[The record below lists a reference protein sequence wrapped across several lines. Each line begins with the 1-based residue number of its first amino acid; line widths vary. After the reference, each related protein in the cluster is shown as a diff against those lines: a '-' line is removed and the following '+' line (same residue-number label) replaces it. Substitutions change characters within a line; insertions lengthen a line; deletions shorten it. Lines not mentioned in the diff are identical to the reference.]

1 MATETRVREYASA
14 LGIDLDALLG
24 PIGEEKPSGEW
35 LRYEPLYTKIQTARR
50 ADDES
55 LPQGIW
61 KTAPKRADHAEV
73 IRLCTSALREQTKD
87 VQLAAWLCEAW
98 TRQHGLRGLCVGLR
112 LLTELF
118 ARFWETLY
126 PVLDEDGDTAYRL
139 APIESL
145 DRALA
150 LQLKLLP
157 VTEPVLGQERIL
169 TLADWERAQRTKSE
183 ENEEGSLTSTGYL
196 ALAAQSPVSGVSALR
211 TQLLDVQRCAAQLES
226 TVEQKIGEQ
235 RSGSAGSS
243 DAGVTLRELRGI
255 TTAMLGLLAQ
265 FPQSVDASPSEE
277 VQVPAPAGGAA
288 AIQTATP
295 VAAAP
300 ESAVQAQ
307 ARGPIRNRADAYL
320 RLAEAAEY
328 LLATEP
334 HSPVPYLVRRAV
346 SWGGMSLTQLLAE
359 LVQDDSDRRGIF
371 ALLAMRDP
379 ND

>member
-24 PIGEEKPSGEW
+24 PISGEKPSGEW

-73 IRLCTSALREQTKD
+73 IRLCVSALHEQTKD

-157 VTEPVLGQERIL
+157 ITEPVLGQERVL
-169 TLADWERAQRTKSE
+169 NYADWERAQRAKTEESE
-183 ENEEGSLTSTGYL
+183 GGALTSTGYL

-211 TQLLDVQRCAAQLES
+211 TQLMDVQRCAAELES
-226 TVEQKIGEQ
+226 AVEQKISEQ
-235 RSGSAGSS
+235 RSTGAGG
-243 DAGVTLRELRGI
+243 DGVTLRELRGI

-265 FPQSVDASPSEE
+265 LPQSANATPADD
-277 VQVPAPAGGAA
+277 VPAPASAGGAVPMQA
-288 AIQTATP
+288 ATP
-295 VAAAP
+295 VQAAP
-300 ESAVQAQ
+300 ESALPSQ

-379 ND
+379 NE